1 MPNFSKRCYDLELL
15 DEAVIPTQDLYL
27 NLRELNTINT
37 YLGGHAVTLN
47 GMASFGLLTHQTYT
61 LLDIGCG
68 GGDNLKSIAEWGR
81 KNKLN
86 LQLVGVDLK
95 ADCIAFAQKH
105 CANYPEI
112 SFVCMDYK
120 TYLQNHT
127 HYDIII
133 TALFCHHFKEKALEE
148 LFVYMQQKSKIGFL
162 INDLHR
168 HPLAYYSIKWLTQI
182 FSSSYL
188 VKNDACLSVRRGF
201 SLAEL
206 QQLLPQNTFKN
217 IKIHWKW
224 AFRWLIVFKHA

>member
-15 DEAVIPTQDLYL
+15 DEATIPTQDLYL

-47 GMASFGLLTHQTYT
+47 GMVSFGLLTHQTYT

-68 GGDNLKSIAEWGR
+68 GGDNLKSIAKWGR

-95 ADCIAFAQKH
+95 DDCIQFAQKH

-120 TYLQNHT
+120 TYLENHAP
-127 HYDIII
+127 YDIII

-168 HPLAYYSIKWLTQI
+168 HPLAYYSIKCITQI

-188 VKNDACLSVRRGF
+188 VKNDACLSVKRGF

-206 QQLLPQNTFKN
+206 KQLLPQNTFKN
-217 IKIHWKW
+217 IKINWKW